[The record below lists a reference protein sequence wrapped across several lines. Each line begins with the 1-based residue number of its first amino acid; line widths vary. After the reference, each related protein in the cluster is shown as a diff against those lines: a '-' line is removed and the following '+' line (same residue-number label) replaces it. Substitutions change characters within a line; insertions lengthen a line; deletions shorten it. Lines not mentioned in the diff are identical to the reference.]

1 MAEGVLGVRAGLWL
15 AVALALLLGALSG
28 FVALPVAQH
37 LRTLQ
42 DGVPAQATLTT
53 NAPCMAGGC
62 LVSFEVD
69 GRIVSAPLPVGSGGM
84 NSSAGTPMEIRYR
97 ADDPQVVAR
106 EEDLAGGGAAVMGV
120 MSAAGAVLFA
130 GMAVWMAVLMRRQRR
145 TPSAA
150 DGPQQAGV

>member
-1 MAEGVLGVRAGLWL
+1 MAEGVLGARAGLWF
-15 AVALALLLGALSG
+15 AVVLALLLSALSG

-62 LVSFEVD
+62 KVSFEVD
-69 GRIVSAPLPVGSGGM
+69 GRIVSATLPVGSGGM
-84 NSSAGTPMEIRYR
+84 NSSAGTPMDIRYR

-106 EEDLAGGGAAVMGV
+106 EEDLGGGGAAVMGV
-120 MSAAGAVLFA
+120 MSAASAVLFA

-145 TPSAA
+145 TQPSAES
-150 DGPQQAGV
+150 PQPEAI